1 MTSEVAK
8 VRKGKASAKRNSEA
22 RREQNRLASRNY
34 RGLADA
40 INFRVIGEKRKQ
52 KLALLNEILEPSI
65 GPNITDGTHVDSL
78 MDQNRLGDLN
88 IPQLQHQPLSNVP
101 LHNPVTSID
110 LNPDLNGLH
119 DTAKY
124 ISQQTWEGLS
134 QTTMSIPFPIPAF
147 PASLPLTDLEDP
159 FSFGNSDPWG
169 YETFAPSQQLVQFPE
184 TYEPSYG
191 SQRSIEEV
199 FDDSPEPGYS
209 SSQASLSDEDSAVDD
224 VLSGVENLSI
234 EQKRSLLRRLQKDTQ
249 EPISSHY
256 PQHYLPQ
263 TPGQR
268 QAIEF
273 AKALYK
279 TAHARPSLLPTQC
292 TMEAG
297 IFGAIFANCYALGM
311 PGVDEIIREE
321 GCSVFSV
328 TQDKGYQPSQLPLV
342 KQRFQ
347 ALSSDLQPTDKQL
360 TFGHHPYVDVI
371 PFKSFRENLIGVLDR
386 DPSLIDEGALCHDI
400 LAGGFTCWGAG
411 RNVHGMRAGVPWD
424 SRSWEPS
431 VWFLVKYRSIA
442 GDWDGELW
450 KSARSWHGSRGER
463 INTAQAMEI
472 VDNTKTAARR

>member
-1 MTSEVAK
+1 MTSETAK

-34 RGLADA
+34 R
-40 INFRVIGEKRKQ
+40 EKRKQ
-52 KLALLNEILEPSI
+52 KLALLNEILEPII
-65 GPNITDGTHVDSL
+65 GPNGAESTHFDSPL
-78 MDQNRLGDLN
+78 GQNGLGDIN
-88 IPQLQHQPLSNVP
+88 TPQLQDQPLSNIP
-101 LHNPVTSID
+101 LDNPVTSID
-110 LNPDLNGLH
+110 LGSGLSGLH

-124 ISQQTWEGLS
+124 NSQQTWGGLA
-134 QTTMSIPFPIPAF
+134 QTTTPISIFNSVF
-147 PASLPLTDLEDP
+147 PASLPLTNLENP

-169 YETFAPSQQLVQFPE
+169 YEAFGPSQQLLQFAGTHEFSP
-184 TYEPSYG
+184 G
-191 SQRSIEEV
+191 SQSSIEEV
-199 FDDSPEPGYS
+199 FDDSLERGCNL
-209 SSQASLSDEDSAVDD
+209 SQASSSDEDSAVND

-234 EQKRSLLRRLQKDTQ
+234 EQKRSLLRRLQEDTQ
-249 EPISSHY
+249 EPISSHH
-256 PQHYLPQ
+256 PQKYLHQ

-328 TQDKGYQPSQLPLV
+328 TPDEGYHPSQLPLL
-342 KQRFQ
+342 KQSFQ
-347 ALSSDLQPTDKQL
+347 TLSSDLQPIDKQL

-371 PFKSFRENLIGVLDR
+371 PFKSFRENLITVLDR
-386 DPSLIDEGALCHDI
+386 DPSLIDEGVLCHDI
-400 LAGGFTCWGAG
+400 LAGGFTCWGTG
-411 RNVHGMRAGVPWD
+411 RNVQGMSASVPWD

-431 VWFLVKYRSIA
+431 VWFLIKYRIIV
-442 GDWDGELW
+442 GDWN
-450 KSARSWHGSRGER
+450 GS
-463 INTAQAMEI
+463 EI
-472 VDNTKTAARR
+472 PRKYRDTSKTVKDIPGH